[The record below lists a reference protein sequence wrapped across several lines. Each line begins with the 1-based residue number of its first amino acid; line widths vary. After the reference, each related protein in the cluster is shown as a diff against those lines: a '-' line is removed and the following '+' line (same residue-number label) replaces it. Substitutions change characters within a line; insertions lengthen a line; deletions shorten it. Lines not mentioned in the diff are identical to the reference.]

1 MPEAEEEKVEEEF
14 VSAKD
19 GLEESEVVPK
29 EVSNKAE
36 SVEDDKKAL
45 NNYDSREGSDENS
58 DNEAE
63 PMEPEVEQVL
73 EAKSEE

>member
-1 MPEAEEEKVEEEF
+1 MPEAQEEKVEQSVEEF
-14 VSAKD
+14 QSAKN
-19 GLEESEVVPK
+19 GLEESEVVAK

-36 SVEDDKKAL
+36 SVEDDKEAS
-45 NNYDSREGSDENS
+45 NENS

>member
-1 MPEAEEEKVEEEF
+1 
-14 VSAKD
+14 
-19 GLEESEVVPK
+19 VVPK

-36 SVEDDKKAL
+36 SVEDDKEA
-45 NNYDSREGSDENS
+45 SDENS

>member
-36 SVEDDKKAL
+36 SVEDDKEA
-45 NNYDSREGSDENS
+45 SDENS

>member
-19 GLEESEVVPK
+19 GLEESEVVPQQ
-29 EVSNKAE
+29 VSNKAE
-36 SVEDDKKAL
+36 SVEDDKEAL
-45 NNYDSREGSDENS
+45 INYDSREISFENS